1 MESISKRL
9 QKGKLDTKRGNSMNI
24 IKTEIEDLLIIEPE
38 VFGDHRGWFSETYSK
53 AKFKDLGID
62 IEFVQ
67 DNHSMSAQKGTLRG
81 LHFQKNP
88 KAQTKLV
95 RCTKGKILDVAV
107 DLRKGSPTYKQ
118 WVGVELSED
127 NKKQLLIPKGFA
139 HGFLTL
145 TDDVEVQYKVDEYY
159 VPECDRSIRF
169 DDPDIGINWG
179 IKTPILSE
187 KDLKAPLLKDSDVD
201 FSLKFMVTGVN
212 GQLGHDVM
220 MKLKEM
226 DFDVIAPMRDEF
238 NLTDKNQVKKYILKE
253 RPNVIIHCAAYTAVD
268 KAEEEK
274 DLCYLVNVEGTR
286 AIVEAAKEI
295 NAKVVYI
302 STDYVFDG
310 TGLEPHSEDKATN
323 PINYYGYTKEQGEK
337 IVRELIDKHFIVRTS
352 WVYGLNGNNFVKT
365 MLKLAESRNEIN
377 VVNDQIGAPTY
388 TKDLADFIVKLIK
401 TKAYGTYHGV
411 NEGYCSWY
419 EFAES
424 IFKKTGIDIRVN
436 PISTKDYP
444 TKAKRPSNSRLSK
457 ENTTKAG
464 IDKMPHWEDALTRF
478 IEELNKQED

>member
-1 MESISKRL
+1 
-9 QKGKLDTKRGNSMNI
+9 MNI
-24 IKTEIEDLLIIEPE
+24 KQTEIDDVLILEPR
-38 VFGDHRGWFSETYSK
+38 VFGDHRGWFTETYSK
-53 AKFKDLGID
+53 SKFQELGID

-81 LHFQKNP
+81 LHFQTNP

-107 DLRKGSPTYKQ
+107 DLRKGSSTYKQ

-159 VPECDRSIRF
+159 APECDRSIRF
-169 DDPDIGINWG
+169 DDPEIGVDWG
-179 IKTPILSE
+179 IQDPILSE

-220 MKLKEM
+220 TQLKDM
-226 DFDVIAPMRDEF
+226 DYNVIAPRRDEF
-238 NLTDKNQVKKYILKE
+238 DLTIIEQVKKYIIEEK
-253 RPNVIIHCAAYTAVD
+253 PDVIIHCAAYTAVD
-268 KAEEEK
+268 KAEDEK
-274 DLCYLVNVEGTR
+274 DLCYSVNVEGTR
-286 AIVEAAKEI
+286 AVAEAANEV
-295 NAKVVYI
+295 NAKVVFI

-310 TGLEPHSEDKATN
+310 LGQEPHSEEKEPS

-337 IVRELIDKHFIVRTS
+337 IVRELIDKHFVVRTS
-352 WVYGLNGNNFVKT
+352 WVYGLYGNNFVRT

-377 VVNDQIGAPTY
+377 VVSDQIGAPTY
-388 TKDLADFIVKLIK
+388 TKDLAEFVVNLVQ
-401 TKAYGTYHGV
+401 TKRYGTYHGV
-411 NEGYCSWY
+411 NEGCCSWH

-424 IFKKTGIDIRVN
+424 IFKKSGINMIVN
-436 PISTKDYP
+436 PISTEDYP
-444 TKAKRPSNSRLSK
+444 TRAKRPLNSRLSK
-457 ENTTKAG
+457 EKTTKA
-464 IDKMPHWEDALTRF
+464 DLDRMPHWKNALDRF
-478 IEELNKQED
+478 LNELLAIKRG

>member
-1 MESISKRL
+1 MDI
-9 QKGKLDTKRGNSMNI
+9 TKTKI
-24 IKTEIEDLLIIEPE
+24 DDVLILEPR
-38 VFGDHRGWFSETYSK
+38 VFGDHRGWFTEIYSK
-53 AKFKDLGID
+53 IKFQELGID

-67 DNHSMSAQKGTLRG
+67 DNQSMSAQKGTLRG
-81 LHFQKNP
+81 LHFQTNP

-145 TDDVEVQYKVDEYY
+145 TDNVEVQYKVDEYY
-159 VPECDRSIRF
+159 APEYDRSIRF
-169 DDPDIGINWG
+169 DDPEIDVEWG
-179 IKTPILSE
+179 IEDPVLSE

-220 MKLKEM
+220 MQLKEM
-226 DFDVIAPMRDEF
+226 DFDVIAPRRDEF
-238 NLTDKNQVKKYILKE
+238 DLTNKEQVKKYIIRKK
-253 RPNVIIHCAAYTAVD
+253 PDVIIHCAAYTAVD
-268 KAEEEK
+268 KAEDEK

-286 AIVEAAKEI
+286 AIAEAAEEI

-310 TGLEPHSEDKATN
+310 IGKESHFEEKETSPV
-323 PINYYGYTKEQGEK
+323 NYYGYTKEQGEK
-337 IVRELIDKHFIVRTS
+337 IIRELIDKHFVVRTS
-352 WVYGLNGNNFVKT
+352 WVYGKNGNNFVKT

-377 VVNDQIGAPTY
+377 VVSDQIGAPTY
-388 TKDLADFIVKLIK
+388 TKDLAEFIVKLVQ
-401 TKAYGTYHGV
+401 TNSYGIYHGV

-419 EFAES
+419 EFARS
-424 IFKKTGIDIRVN
+424 IFVKTGIQMNVN
-436 PISTKDYP
+436 PISTEDYP
-444 TKAKRPSNSRLSK
+444 TKAKRPLNSRLSK
-457 ENTTKAG
+457 ENTIKAVL
-464 IDKMPHWEDALTRF
+464 DRMPHWEDALSRF
-478 IEELNKQED
+478 IDELKKVK